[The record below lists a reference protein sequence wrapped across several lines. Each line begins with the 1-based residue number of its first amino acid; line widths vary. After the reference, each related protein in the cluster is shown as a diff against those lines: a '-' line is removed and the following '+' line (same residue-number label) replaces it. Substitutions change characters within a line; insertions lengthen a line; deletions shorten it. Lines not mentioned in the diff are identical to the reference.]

1 MPKIPYIRWWIGAL
15 LFLISILNYIDRQS
29 LALLI
34 PTIQSDLHMSD
45 QQYGNVVSLF
55 LMAYAV
61 SYFISGWLVDK
72 LGARIAL
79 FLFLT
84 IWAGADMLSGL
95 AGSVLMLGVARFFL
109 GLGEAGGYSTSPKV
123 VSEWFP
129 AKERGIVVGLYSMGS
144 AIGATVAP
152 ILVLWVASR
161 YSWRGALVATGVL
174 ALAVAIGWL
183 LFYRTPARHPL
194 ITDKESQFLKSLATP
209 DEDQAAAL
217 RGVEVWKMILTNR
230 VVWTLML
237 ARMLT
242 DPVWYFFLFWLPKY
256 LHSARGFDQQ
266 HLAQTWK
273 IYLTADIGFL
283 FSGFASAWLIKRNVK
298 APAARRSV
306 MLFAVIFFP
315 LAPLIATSGN
325 LFWVFAVAMLI
336 AFAHTTWLGSL
347 STYIVDLVPRPILG
361 TTFGFIGAGSALG
374 GLAMNQGVTWA
385 ISQFSYTPCFYTMTV
400 LHPLAFALIWLFTR
414 REWKISTPTR

>member
-1 MPKIPYIRWWIGAL
+1 MPKIPYIRWWIAAL

-34 PTIQSDLHMSD
+34 PTIQSELHMSD
-45 QQYGNVVSLF
+45 QQYGNVVSVF
-55 LMAYAV
+55 LIAYAV

-72 LGARIAL
+72 LGARLAL
-79 FLFLT
+79 FLFLSV
-84 IWAGADMLSGL
+84 WAAADMLSGL
-95 AGSVLMLGVARFFL
+95 AASVLMLGVARFFL

-152 ILVLWVASR
+152 ILVLWVANR
-161 YSWRGALVATGVL
+161 YSWRAALICTGVL
-174 ALAVAIGWL
+174 ALLVAIGWL
-183 LFYRTPARHPL
+183 LFYRTPDRHPL
-194 ITDKESQFLKSLATP
+194 ITEKERDQLKDLGAS
-209 DEDQAAAL
+209 DEAKTAAL
-217 RGVEVWKMILTNR
+217 RGVEVWRMIMTSP
-230 VVWTLML
+230 VVWTLL
-237 ARMLT
+237 AARMLT

-256 LHSARGFDQQ
+256 LHSARDFDQQ

-273 IYLTADIGFL
+273 IYLAADIGFL
-283 FSGFASAWLIKRNVK
+283 FSGFASAWLIKRRWE
-298 APAARRSV
+298 APAARRCV
-306 MLFAVIFFP
+306 MGFAVIFFP
-315 LAPLIATSGN
+315 LAPVIALSDH

-385 ISQFSYTPCFYTMTV
+385 ISHFSYTPCFYAMTF
-400 LHPLAFALIWLFTR
+400 LHPLAFVLVWLLTR
-414 REWKISTPTR
+414 RAWKPAAS